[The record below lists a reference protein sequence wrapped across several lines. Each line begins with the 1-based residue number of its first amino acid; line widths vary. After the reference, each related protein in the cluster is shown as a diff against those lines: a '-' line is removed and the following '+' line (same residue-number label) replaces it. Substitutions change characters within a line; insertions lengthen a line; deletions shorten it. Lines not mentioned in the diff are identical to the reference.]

1 MVRNILRIVLPG
13 SAFFAGILGLLV
25 IGAHARNRKLAP
37 IWSGLYIGAHT
48 GLSDSRLD
56 SVFDNSEVLGGV
68 PEDAVLGRYFQ
79 LDGLLE
85 GLQIG
90 YNWQS
95 VRVVYG
101 IEADWSRL
109 SADDYL
115 LDPNNEGSGTTDS
128 GSVALDWIASLR
140 GRIGISS
147 ARSLLYATAGVAW
160 IDGEYT
166 ARDDDGAPPGAAIVG
181 PTSLR
186 SVGLVVGGGVE
197 HAVSERLSVRL
208 GGLYYLFNE
217 SKDTSTLTN
226 DSDVGDFAKIE
237 DILVARL
244 SANYRLVG
252 APTAGQFD
260 VLSYLPAQWA
270 GLYAGGHAGYA
281 NVRFD
286 GIFDNSEITR
296 VIDLED
302 SVLGRFFDLDGGV
315 GGLHIGYNRSA
326 GSVIYGVEADWTH
339 LGKSDLLFDPDPE
352 SEGTDNAEASVNWL
366 ASLRGRAGLSSA
378 RTMIFV
384 TAGIAWIDADYRAT
398 TADENN
404 VNGGSVNIT
413 DTGFVFGV
421 CMEHALTD
429 SWLIRLEGLHYDFG
443 RRIDTSS
450 LNTDADPGDFA
461 SVRDITTFRV
471 AVSYKLPTDTN

>member
-1 MVRNILRIVLPG
+1 MPG

-25 IGAHARNRKLAP
+25 IGAHAQNRKLAP
-37 IWSGLYIGAHT
+37 IWRGLYIGAHT

-79 LDGLLE
+79 LDGLLA

-115 LDPNNEGSGTTDS
+115 LDPNNEGSGTTDN
-128 GSVALDWIASLR
+128 GSVALDWVASLR

-181 PTSLR
+181 TTSLR

-237 DILVARL
+237 NILVARL
-244 SANYRLVG
+244 SVNHRLVG
-252 APTAGQFD
+252 AP
-260 VLSYLPAQWA
+260 
-270 GLYAGGHAGYA
+270 
-281 NVRFD
+281 
-286 GIFDNSEITR
+286 I
-296 VIDLED
+296 
-302 SVLGRFFDLDGGV
+302 
-315 GGLHIGYNRSA
+315 
-326 GSVIYGVEADWTH
+326 
-339 LGKSDLLFDPDPE
+339 KSCSP
-352 SEGTDNAEASVNWL
+352 
-366 ASLRGRAGLSSA
+366 
-378 RTMIFV
+378 
-384 TAGIAWIDADYRAT
+384 
-398 TADENN
+398 
-404 VNGGSVNIT
+404 
-413 DTGFVFGV
+413 
-421 CMEHALTD
+421 
-429 SWLIRLEGLHYDFG
+429 
-443 RRIDTSS
+443 
-450 LNTDADPGDFA
+450 
-461 SVRDITTFRV
+461 
-471 AVSYKLPTDTN
+471 